1 MTVNDFIKQLQ
12 QISPNKKTLPIVI
25 AAPNGQCVTPQIK
38 MYLSNLDTPK
48 TSDLVLPQLGDKVT
62 AIILTVD

>member
-1 MTVNDFIKQLQ
+1 VTVNDFIKQLQ
-12 QISPNKKTLPIVI
+12 NISPDKKTLPIVI

-38 MYLSNLDTPK
+38 MYLSNLDTFK
-48 TSDLVLPQLGDKVT
+48 TSDLMAPQLGDKVT